1 MASVE
6 IYSVP
11 ACTYCVRA
19 KQLLAGKGV
28 AFTEYDCSVD
38 DAALE
43 RVRTLT
49 TRRTFPQIFING
61 EGIGGFDELSTL
73 DRDGA
78 LDRLLTTGD
87 ATS

>member
-11 ACTYCVRA
+11 ACSYCVRA
-19 KQLLAGKGV
+19 KQLLAGKGI
-28 AFTEYDCSVD
+28 AFTEYDCSID

-49 TRRTFPQIFING
+49 TRKTFPQIFING
-61 EGIGGFDELSTL
+61 ESIGGFDELSKL
-73 DRDGA
+73 DRDGL
-78 LDRLLTTGD
+78 LDRLLTAGD
-87 ATS
+87 ATN

>member
-11 ACTYCVRA
+11 ACSYCVRA

-43 RVRTLT
+43 RVRKLT
-49 TRRTFPQIFING
+49 TRKTFPQIFIHG
-61 EGIGGFDELSTL
+61 RGIGGFDELSKL
-73 DRDGA
+73 DRDGE
-78 LDRLLTTGD
+78 LDRMLAADT

>member
-11 ACTYCVRA
+11 ACSYCVRA
-19 KQLLAGKGV
+19 KQLLAAKGI

-38 DAALE
+38 DDALE

-49 TRRTFPQIFING
+49 TRKTFPQIFING
-61 EGIGGFDELSTL
+61 ESVGGFDELSKL
-73 DRDGA
+73 DRDGL
-78 LDRLLTTGD
+78 LDPLLTAGN
-87 ATS
+87 AKN

>member
-11 ACTYCVRA
+11 ACGYCVRA
-19 KQLLAGKGV
+19 KQLLAGKSI

-61 EGIGGFDELSTL
+61 EGIGGFDELSKL

-78 LDRLLTTGD
+78 LDRLLPAGD
-87 ATS
+87 AKS